1 MKASTGHCAAL
12 KGKCKDLGSIPS
24 YGSGGI
30 MKSPARK
37 ENVNEKLRSVA
48 NVADNAVIS
57 ASFSLAS
64 ALEARTALN
73 AQGSGFFTR
82 PVIKSLSAF
91 LAKPSHGHDSL

>member
-1 MKASTGHCAAL
+1 MKASSGHFAAL
-12 KGKCKDLGSIPS
+12 KGKCKDLGCIPS

-30 MKSPARK
+30 MKSPAHK
-37 ENVNEKLRSVA
+37 ENVNEKLQSVA
-48 NVADNAVIS
+48 NVADNVVIS

-64 ALEARTALN
+64 ALEARTGLN

-82 PVIKSLSAF
+82 PVIESLSAF

>member
-1 MKASTGHCAAL
+1 MKASSGHSAAL
-12 KGKCKDLGSIPS
+12 RGKCKDLGSIPS

-73 AQGSGFFTR
+73 A
-82 PVIKSLSAF
+82 
-91 LAKPSHGHDSL
+91 